1 MEDFK
6 KVEIVRNTIKTLLQD
21 LEESLGK
28 NWMIRDIEIDRDLN
42 KITDLRIFISH
53 VEDLR

>member
-53 VEDLR
+53 AEDLQ

>member
-28 NWMIRDIEIDRDLN
+28 NWMIRNIEIDRDLN

-53 VEDLR
+53 AEDLQ